1 MIFSIRNKRKEYSFI
16 NNRIATLSNPVY
28 FLFLSISFFFL
39 MSSNIYPQKSNVV
52 FEHFTPDQGMSA
64 YIALCVYQDKTG
76 YLWFGTLR
84 GLDRYDGYNFK
95 IYKNE
100 PGNPNTIA
108 NASVNTLYEDKE
120 GNFWVGT

>member
-1 MIFSIRNKRKEYSFI
+1 
-16 NNRIATLSNPVY
+16 
-28 FLFLSISFFFL
+28 
-39 MSSNIYPQKSNVV
+39 MSSDIYPQKSNVV

-95 IYKNE
+95 TYKNE
-100 PGNPNTIA
+100 PGNTNSIA
-108 NASVNTLYEDKE
+108 NASVNTLY
-120 GNFWVGT
+120 